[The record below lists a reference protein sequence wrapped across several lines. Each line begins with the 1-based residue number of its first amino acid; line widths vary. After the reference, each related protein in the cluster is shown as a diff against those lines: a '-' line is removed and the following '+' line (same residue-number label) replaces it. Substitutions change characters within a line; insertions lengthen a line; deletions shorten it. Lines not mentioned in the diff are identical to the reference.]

1 MKPGIDLL
9 SRRGLL
15 ASAGAAVA
23 FRNIPA
29 ASAQT
34 SPKETNLR
42 KSAFVLIGDG
52 GSLRA
57 PDLARRRLF
66 ETSGE
71 PIANGSVT
79 VDGRSLSST
88 GTERHAWST
97 PDGKIEATFRFPDSK
112 STFALTPMP

>member
-71 PIANGSVT
+71 PIA
-79 VDGRSLSST
+79 LP
-88 GTERHAWST
+88 ERIYRQGHRLISARVG
-97 PDGKIEATFRFPDSK
+97 PRP
-112 STFALTPMP
+112 